1 MKLSLVSVGLQCI
14 SVCVPRSAD
23 TGARTLHSGPQL
35 SLMSK
40 DETRELMALWPDILR
55 DLTDGRHFDP
65 INDKWITKVLQYN
78 VPTGK
83 KIRALALIYTY
94 KILVPQ
100 DRATEENLR
109 LARILSWCIE
119 ILQAYLL
126 MCDDIQDRSEIR
138 RGQLCWYL
146 VNDRGLPAI
155 SDCLMVEMCVY
166 KLLKIH
172 LKSHECYGVLQDLFL
187 DTTYKT
193 VMGQILDM
201 YATVRKPGE
210 QIDFSRFTMDRMNN
224 IMKHKTA
231 YYTFVLPVQAAMHFV
246 GIKDPE
252 LFRQAQTIL
261 IEMGQYF
268 QVRDDYLDCYGDKEV
283 TGKNSTDIAQ
293 GKCTWLIVVALQR
306 ATQKQR
312 KILEECYGIAD
323 EEKVNRVMQVYDE
336 IGLQNT
342 FSIYDQETY
351 NLLHTHI
358 QQISRGLPHDIFLQ
372 LLKLVSK
379 KQMER

>member
-1 MKLSLVSVGLQCI
+1 MDNEGVAIQCSYREEDQSV
-14 SVCVPRSAD
+14 SAD
-23 TGARTLHSGPQL
+23 IHVQDTGPAGSGDRGEPAFSANTLMVHRNITGIPANVRRHTRPIGDPARSVVLVP
-35 SLMSK
+35 SK
-40 DETRELMALWPDILR
+40 RSWFASDIRLF
-55 DLTDGRHFDP
+55 DGR
-65 INDKWITKVLQYN
+65 N
-78 VPTGK
+78 
-83 KIRALALIYTY
+83 
-94 KILVPQ
+94 
-100 DRATEENLR
+100 
-109 LARILSWCIE
+109 
-119 ILQAYLL
+119 
-126 MCDDIQDRSEIR
+126 
-138 RGQLCWYL
+138 
-146 VNDRGLPAI
+146 
-155 SDCLMVEMCVY
+155 
-166 KLLKIH
+166 
-172 LKSHECYGVLQDLFL
+172 
-187 DTTYKT
+187 TTYKT